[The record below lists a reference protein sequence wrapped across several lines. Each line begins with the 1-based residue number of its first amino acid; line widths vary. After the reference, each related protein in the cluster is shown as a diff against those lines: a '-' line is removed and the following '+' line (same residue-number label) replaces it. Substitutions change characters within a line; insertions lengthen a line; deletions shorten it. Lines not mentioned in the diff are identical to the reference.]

1 MKKIEEI
8 NSKLIEFDKQVGWD
22 DLQPEKANQLA
33 QLLVGEAV
41 ELMEAISHESH
52 LGLNKYDVAL
62 EVADVY
68 IYLQKICLALDI
80 DLLESVED
88 KMLINK
94 ARFLT
99 KDYQQ
104 QILSPQPK
112 KQRFY
117 KINNCY
123 SEVKVKDGSSL
134 VCGKLLGVR
143 NQLGSSQDV
152 YVIDEKLQQP
162 IYLKQIVAIVIPR
175 NNQAPIWIAA
185 DHELSVTEVDQKL
198 KLVDYLYDIEI
209 V

>member
-1 MKKIEEI
+1 MEKIEEI
-8 NSKLIEFDKQVGWD
+8 NARLKAFDKQVGWN

-41 ELMEAISHESH
+41 ELMEAISYESH
-52 LGLNKYDVAL
+52 IGLNKYDVAL

-104 QILSPQPK
+104 QVISPQPK
-112 KQRFY
+112 KERFY
-117 KINNCY
+117 KINNRY
-123 SEVKVKDGSSL
+123 SELKVKDGSSL
-134 VCGKLLGVR
+134 IRGKLLGIK
-143 NQLGSSQDV
+143 NQLGASQEV
-152 YVIDEKLQQP
+152 YVIDDNLQQP
-162 IYLKQIVAIVIPR
+162 VFLKQIVAIVTPR

-185 DHELSVTEVDQKL
+185 DQELTVSEVDQKL
-198 KLVDYLYDIEI
+198 KLVDFLYDIDL